1 MRARGC
7 VLVRARVRSR
17 ARARMR
23 SRARARVHSRARAR
37 VHSRA
42 RARVRSRARVG
53 VRSRAWAWACV
64 DVRARGF
71 LRCFLCYHP
80 LISLLGK
87 AYEGNG
93 STKGNTIF
101 Q

>member
-1 MRARGC
+1 MRSRKCAFSWVCVRVGVGVCARGC
-7 VLVRARVRSR
+7 
-17 ARARMR
+17 
-23 SRARARVHSRARAR
+23 
-37 VHSRA
+37 
-42 RARVRSRARVG
+42 
-53 VRSRAWAWACV
+53 AWAWACV
-64 DVRARGF
+64 RVGVRARGF